1 MKNPTADILILDAI
15 DRLQWQETR
24 PAVKAGG

>member
-1 MKNPTADILILDAI
+1 VDRILDAI